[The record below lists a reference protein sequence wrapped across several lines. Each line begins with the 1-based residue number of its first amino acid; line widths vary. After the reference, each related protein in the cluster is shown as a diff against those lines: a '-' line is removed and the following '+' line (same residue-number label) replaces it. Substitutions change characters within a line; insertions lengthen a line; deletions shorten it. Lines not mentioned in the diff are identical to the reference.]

1 MGEMFSEY
9 INHVNDEIRTQIAN
23 AFFLKFNANV
33 FILAQACPNDFR
45 REIQVDDERYYWC
58 GELFLTLR
66 KEWSDDGKLTK
77 LRRERCEV
85 FSLAYESPRI
95 INISKNYTQKIQKS

>member
-1 MGEMFSEY
+1 MEELIAEY
-9 INHVNDEIRTQIAN
+9 TKRLDDEIRTHIAN

-66 KEWSDDGKLTK
+66 KEWSDDGKLTFK
-77 LRRERCEV
+77 
-85 FSLAYESPRI
+85 FIY
-95 INISKNYTQKIQKS
+95 